1 MFYII
6 NALAAE
12 EDSLHQT
19 YDYIP
24 DASYAF
30 TIDDEFGSPTTHIIL
45 DRVKE
50 GNEKAVFLHE
60 VGGHIGFDNII
71 PLKIQLKIA
80 NQINF

>member
-1 MFYII
+1 MM
-6 NALAAE
+6 NLVA
-12 EDSLHQT
+12 T
-19 YDYIP
+19 
-24 DASYAF
+24 SYY
-30 TIDDEFGSPTTHIIL
+30 L

-80 NQINF
+80 NQIIGQEKRIILLNL